1 MAIEGTG
8 IKAPS
13 KKASRMADKKI
24 ASSMSGGSYGGYV
37 DAGDARGFVSPEQAD
52 RMLKNPEAYKMRP
65 SETRYLRESMGLPRA
80 QANTDTF
87 ERRDFFSMKTD
98 PRNEV
103 KTASASNS
111 FDESDYK
118 GYLKA
123 VGIKNPRGLSPM
135 FNRLLRENYQIDKK
149 EGIYKDCQI
158 F

>member
-13 KKASRMADKKI
+13 KKASRMAGKKV

-103 KTASASNS
+103 KTASAGDFSGTFN
-111 FDESDYK
+111 ESDFQ
-118 GYLKA
+118 GYMKALDIKRPKALPPTMIRMLKQT
-123 VGIKNPRGLSPM
+123 IRM
-135 FNRLLRENYQIDKK
+135 M
-149 EGIYKDCQI
+149 
-158 F
+158 